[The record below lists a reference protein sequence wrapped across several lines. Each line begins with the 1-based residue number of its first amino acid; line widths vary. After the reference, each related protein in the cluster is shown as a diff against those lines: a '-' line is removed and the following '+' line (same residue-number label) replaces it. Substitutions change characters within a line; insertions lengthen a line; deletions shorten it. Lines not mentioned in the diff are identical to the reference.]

1 MHIIG
6 LILAIV
12 AAIAV
17 WQWRIRAAAQAAREL
32 GNIAQT
38 AANLPRRLAFKR
50 KTGQSGLKLIDD
62 PREAAAVLMLEIA
75 RADGEMSADA
85 RAVMLQ
91 IMQEE
96 FEIEAADADA
106 LISHAQFLLRNA
118 PVPHAVVDRMARF
131 VLDAPGIGP
140 KEIVDLDGMLVAV
153 SEADGPPSAE
163 QLSVLQ
169 VFRNRTGVQ
178 T

>member
-6 LILAIV
+6 IILAIV
-12 AAIAV
+12 AGIAL
-17 WQWRIRAAAQAAREL
+17 WQWRIRQAAETAREL
-32 GNIAQT
+32 GNMAQT
-38 AANLPRRLAFKR
+38 AANLPRKLAFKR
-50 KTGQSGLKLIDD
+50 KTGKSGLKLIDD

-75 RADGEMSADA
+75 RADGEASVEAKQ
-85 RAVMLQ
+85 VMRQ
-91 IMQEE
+91 IMREE
-96 FEIEAADADA
+96 FEVDEADADA
-106 LISHAQFLLRNA
+106 LIVHAQFLLRNG

-153 SEADGPPSAE
+153 TEADGPPTAE
-163 QLSVLQ
+163 QLSLLQ

>member
-6 LILAIV
+6 FILAIV
-12 AAIAV
+12 SAILV
-17 WQWRIRAAAQAAREL
+17 WQWRIRAASEAAREL
-32 GNIAQT
+32 GTLAQT

-50 KTGQSGLKLIDD
+50 KSGQSGLKLIDD

-75 RADGEMSADA
+75 RADGEASPEAK
-85 RAVMLQ
+85 AVMVE
-91 IMQEE
+91 IMQDE
-96 FEIEAADADA
+96 FEVVEADADA
-106 LISHAQFLLRNA
+106 LITHAQFLLRHA
-118 PVPHAVVDRMARF
+118 PAPHAVVDRMARY

-153 SEADGPPSAE
+153 TEADGPPSAE
-163 QLSVLQ
+163 QLSLLQ